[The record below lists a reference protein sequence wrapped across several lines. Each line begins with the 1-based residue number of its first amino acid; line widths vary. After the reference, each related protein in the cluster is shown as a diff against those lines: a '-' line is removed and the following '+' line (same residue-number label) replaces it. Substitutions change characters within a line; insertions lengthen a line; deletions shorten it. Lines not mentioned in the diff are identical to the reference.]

1 MVNIERVMNGIAR
14 YMDREIYANMNDWQ
28 EVVARLAVSRLL
40 GNRNLE
46 NTLMNNSYIRTFA
59 IVDSDGNV
67 DVDGLYRDLRAL
79 VQQKGKIEIS
89 LPIFGKYTFHEN
101 DVDNLYNC
109 IMGG

>member
-1 MVNIERVMNGIAR
+1 MKFDRVLNGIAK
-14 YMDREIYANMNDWQ
+14 YMDREIYSGMNDWQ
-28 EVVARLAVSRLL
+28 EIAARMFVARVL
-40 GNRNLE
+40 NNPNLE
-46 NTLMNNSYIRTFA
+46 TMLMNNPYIRTFA

-79 VQQKGKIEIS
+79 VQQKGKVEIS

>member
-1 MVNIERVMNGIAR
+1 MNIERVMNGIAR
-14 YMDREIYANMNDWQ
+14 YMDREIYSNMNDWQ

-46 NTLMNNSYIRTFA
+46 NTLMNNAYIRTFA

-67 DVDGLYRDLRAL
+67 DVDGLYRDLKTL

-89 LPIFGKYTFHEN
+89 LPIFGKYTFHET

>member
-1 MVNIERVMNGIAR
+1 MNIERVMNGVAR
-14 YMDREIYANMNDWQ
+14 YMDREIYSNMNDWQ

-46 NTLMNNSYIRTFA
+46 NTLMNNAYIRTFA

-67 DVDGLYRDLRAL
+67 DVDGLYRDLKTL
-79 VQQKGKIEIS
+79 VQQKGKVEIS
-89 LPIFGKYTFHEN
+89 LPIFGKYTFHET

>member
-1 MVNIERVMNGIAR
+1 MNIERVMNGVVR
-14 YMDREIYANMNDWQ
+14 YMDREIYSNMNDWQ

-46 NTLMNNSYIRTFA
+46 NTLMNNAYIRTFA

-67 DVDGLYRDLRAL
+67 DVDGLYRDLKTL

-89 LPIFGKYTFHEN
+89 LPIFGKYTFHET

>member
-1 MVNIERVMNGIAR
+1 MNIERVMNGIAR
-14 YMDREIYANMNDWQ
+14 YMDREIYSNMNDWQ

-40 GNRNLE
+40 GNRNLG
-46 NTLMNNSYIRTFA
+46 NTLINNPYIRTFA

-67 DVDGLYRDLRAL
+67 DVDGLYRDLRTL

-89 LPIFGKYTFHEN
+89 LPIFGKYTFHET

>member
-1 MVNIERVMNGIAR
+1 MNIERVMNGIAR
-14 YMDREIYANMNDWQ
+14 YMDREIYSNMNDWQ

-46 NTLMNNSYIRTFA
+46 NTLMNNAYIRTFA

-67 DVDGLYRDLRAL
+67 DVDGLYRDLKTL
-79 VQQKGKIEIS
+79 VQQKGKVEIS
-89 LPIFGKYTFHEN
+89 LPIFGKYTFHET